1 MAINRWKKMWK
12 IAILGTDAMYHNA
25 LLENAPGAEALLK
38 EFGPRLVELG
48 KKIWDIQ
55 ANALAKAPFLR

>member
-1 MAINRWKKMWK
+1 
-12 IAILGTDAMYHNA
+12 MYHNA